1 MMINS
6 WLDKR
11 RRWIWVCIFSVSVS
25 LFLQW
30 NTGIVPI
37 SGVHDSLRY
46 LDMAETLSKGKWL
59 GEYNQMALIRS
70 PVYPGV
76 LALNRVMGW
85 SLQQMQTIA
94 YLFGIILLAVALQK
108 MNVPGCR
115 IAAVCVL
122 CAFHP
127 AAWIPCRF
135 VATEALYTPVVTI
148 ALASA
153 IGVMGSVREARYPLV
168 LWLLALSMSVAL
180 AWRMRDEGL
189 WLIPVSVAYIGYF
202 MWELMPGGRDQGS
215 RIGEQEGGG
224 GGWRVATGKQGTT
237 DWRRWGLGIACVA
250 LPGLSI
256 FILTVWIQQQNLRHY
271 GVAVINE
278 LAEPGFKTAFS
289 WLTRLDGESHHPYI
303 PVTRKAMY
311 DANRVSSHFQMLYPY
326 LSSQFDGGG
335 WSKFGCQWMGV
346 CDELAGGWAV
356 WAIRDAADSIGAH
369 VSADQAARFYADLA
383 QEIETGCRTGQL
395 SCISNPTGNMLAPPL
410 KWIDIPRL
418 LYSTAKVLWMTFW
431 LGDLPETYQ
440 PIAGQA
446 PSVELTERFWPVV
459 GTLDGRQSIFIVN
472 FGGILSWMFRVI
484 QTICGLWIT
493 AVIVM
498 KGIARIRGKSSLMK
512 DGDYRSLWVIG
523 LLMVLITSRLAIVSY
538 VDAMSYW
545 VQVRYMLV
553 IYPALISLIC
563 LTLPF
568 WPFPRQQ
575 DSKIEG
581 TIHSVQRGILSVIYE
596 GLAHVRQNVFSYCE
610 RRSDGR

>member
-1 MMINS
+1 
-6 WLDKR
+6 
-11 RRWIWVCIFSVSVS
+11 
-25 LFLQW
+25 
-30 NTGIVPI
+30 
-37 SGVHDSLRY
+37 
-46 LDMAETLSKGKWL
+46 
-59 GEYNQMALIRS
+59 
-70 PVYPGV
+70 
-76 LALNRVMGW
+76 
-85 SLQQMQTIA
+85 
-94 YLFGIILLAVALQK
+94 
-108 MNVPGCR
+108 
-115 IAAVCVL
+115 
-122 CAFHP
+122 
-127 AAWIPCRF
+127 
-135 VATEALYTPVVTI
+135 
-148 ALASA
+148 
-153 IGVMGSVREARYPLV
+153 
-168 LWLLALSMSVAL
+168 
-180 AWRMRDEGL
+180 
-189 WLIPVSVAYIGYF
+189 
-202 MWELMPGGRDQGS
+202 
-215 RIGEQEGGG
+215 
-224 GGWRVATGKQGTT
+224 
-237 DWRRWGLGIACVA
+237 
-250 LPGLSI
+250 
-256 FILTVWIQQQNLRHY
+256 
-271 GVAVINE
+271 
-278 LAEPGFKTAFS
+278 
-289 WLTRLDGESHHPYI
+289 
-303 PVTRKAMY
+303 
-311 DANRVSSHFQMLYPY
+311 
-326 LSSQFDGGG
+326 
-335 WSKFGCQWMGV
+335 
-346 CDELAGGWAV
+346 
-356 WAIRDAADSIGAH
+356 
-369 VSADQAARFYADLA
+369 
-383 QEIETGCRTGQL
+383 
-395 SCISNPTGNMLAPPL
+395 MLAPPL

>member
-1 MMINS
+1 MIRNVC
-6 WLDKR
+6 LDKR
-11 RRWIWVCIFSVSVS
+11 HGWILVCIFSIFVSI
-25 LFLQW
+25 FLQW
-30 NTGIVPI
+30 NTGIIPI
-37 SGVHDSLRY
+37 SGVHDSLKF

-59 GEYNQMALIRS
+59 GEYNHMALIRS

-76 LALNRVMGW
+76 LALNRAIGWW
-85 SLQQMQTIA
+85 SLQQSQIIA
-94 YLFGIILLAVALQK
+94 YLLGIILLAVALQK
-108 MNVPGCR
+108 MSVPGCR

-122 CAFHP
+122 CSCHP

-135 VATEALYTPVVTI
+135 VATEALYTPAVTI

-168 LWLLALSMSVAL
+168 LWLLALSVSVAL
-180 AWRMRDEGL
+180 AWQMRDESL
-189 WLIPVSVAYIGYF
+189 WLIPASGAYAGYF
-202 MWELMPGGRDQGS
+202 LWELMRDSRDQGP
-215 RIGEQEGGG
+215 RIRGQGVD
-224 GGWRVATGKQGTT
+224 GGWKVATGKQGTT

-289 WLTRLDGESHHPYI
+289 WLTRLDGESHHPYV
-303 PVTRKAMY
+303 PVTRKAMH
-311 DANRVSSHFQMLYPY
+311 DANRVSSHFQMIYPY
-326 LSSQFDGGG
+326 LSRQFDGDG

-369 VSADQAARFYADLA
+369 VSADQAAGFYAYLA

-410 KWIDIPRL
+410 KWIDIPRF
-418 LYSTAKVLWMTFW
+418 LYSTVKVLWMTFW

-440 PIAGQA
+440 LIAGQA
-446 PSVELTERFWPVV
+446 PSAELTERFGPVV
-459 GTLDGRQSIFIVN
+459 GTLDGRQGMFIVN

-484 QTICGLWIT
+484 QTICGIWIL
-493 AVIVM
+493 AVIVT
-498 KGIARIRGKSSLMK
+498 KGIARIRGKSSIAK
-512 DGDYRSLWVIG
+512 DGDYRNLWVIG
-523 LLMVLITSRLAIVSY
+523 LLMVLIASRLAIVSY

-553 IYPALISLIC
+553 IYPALITLIC
-563 LTLPF
+563 LTLPS

-575 DSKIEG
+575 DWKKNPLVSG
-581 TIHSVQRGILSVIYE
+581 V
-596 GLAHVRQNVFSYCE
+596 
-610 RRSDGR
+610 

>member
-1 MMINS
+1 
-6 WLDKR
+6 
-11 RRWIWVCIFSVSVS
+11 
-25 LFLQW
+25 
-30 NTGIVPI
+30 
-37 SGVHDSLRY
+37 
-46 LDMAETLSKGKWL
+46 
-59 GEYNQMALIRS
+59 
-70 PVYPGV
+70 
-76 LALNRVMGW
+76 
-85 SLQQMQTIA
+85 
-94 YLFGIILLAVALQK
+94 
-108 MNVPGCR
+108 
-115 IAAVCVL
+115 
-122 CAFHP
+122 
-127 AAWIPCRF
+127 
-135 VATEALYTPVVTI
+135 
-148 ALASA
+148 
-153 IGVMGSVREARYPLV
+153 
-168 LWLLALSMSVAL
+168 
-180 AWRMRDEGL
+180 MRDEGL